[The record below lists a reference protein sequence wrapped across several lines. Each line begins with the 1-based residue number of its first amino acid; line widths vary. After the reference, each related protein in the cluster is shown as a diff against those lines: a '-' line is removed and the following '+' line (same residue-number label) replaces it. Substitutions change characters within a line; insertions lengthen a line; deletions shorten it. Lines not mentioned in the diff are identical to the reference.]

1 MFVTVSAGSVELGR
15 TRFQLNSE
23 REVPQ
28 RDSFQLATQVWK
40 LVCSS
45 HLREEFLRSCWIELT
60 HICLSQNLRPV
71 SNKIL
76 WKLSVKVVSMWEVQ
90 VLNSIQRC
98 VHALQAAVRW
108 EPN

>member
-15 TRFQLNSE
+15 TTFQLNSE

-45 HLREEFLRSCWIELT
+45 HLREEFLRSRRIELR
-60 HICLSQNLRPV
+60 HICLSQNFCPV
-71 SNKIL
+71 SIDIL
-76 WKLSVKVVSMWEVQ
+76 WKRSVQAVSMWEVQ
-90 VLNSIQRC
+90 VLSSIQRS
-98 VHALQAAVRW
+98 VHALQAAVG
-108 EPN
+108 